1 MTQNSQIPKTMTEEV
16 VLILAIIF
24 VVTII
29 YTTIKSIQENKKSII
44 NSFIDEDNLKI
55 KAALIAKLQDY
66 EQQLAERD
74 SYIHQ
79 KAIELHDLEDRLN
92 KAVMEEFFNAGE
104 INDLKKQVADLTQ
117 LNTSLQSQLHQ
128 SKLTSISV
136 KKCPGCRRVQ
146 PLSEFGKNTNH
157 PDGLTKWCFLCMT
170 EGAPMPHDIS
180 GMKICEKCG
189 QNRKKSSFY
198 PSSRYADGL
207 SKWCKFCLDSNNKA
221 R

>member
-1 MTQNSQIPKTMTEEV
+1 MTPEII
-16 VLILAIIF
+16 LILAIIF
-24 VVTII
+24 VVTIVYI
-29 YTTIKSIQENKKSII
+29 TIKSIQENNKAPI
-44 NSFIDEDNLKI
+44 NDLIDEDNLKI

-66 EQQLAERD
+66 EHQILERD

-79 KAIELHDLEDRLN
+79 KAIELHELEDRLN
-92 KAVMEEFFNAGE
+92 KATMEEFFNAGE

-117 LNTSLQSQLHQ
+117 LNTHLQSQLRQ
-128 SKLTSISV
+128 SKVTSITV

-146 PLSEFGKNTNH
+146 PVSEFGKNTNQ
-157 PDGLTKWCFLCMT
+157 PDGLTKWCSVCMT